1 MSRFDTMHLKL
12 VVSDYWDSA
21 DFYKSLGNF
30 FLTFVKDYLLTVL
43 LGHGE
48 KNPGQISYL
57 LIISIAWEFKQML
70 HMLASKWSASE
81 PCV

>member
-30 FLTFVKDYLLTVL
+30 FFNVCKGLFINCAVRTWGKKPRANKLFVNHLNSM
-43 LGHGE
+43 G
-48 KNPGQISYL
+48 I
-57 LIISIAWEFKQML
+57 
-70 HMLASKWSASE
+70 
-81 PCV
+81 